1 MFTALCCSAPIACES
16 HIQKPVS
23 KASQG
28 SSYSSAQTNRSFLT
42 LNLFNHL
49 LRVKIQKKMFRLFI
63 VRLICRSYLLCK
75 GSSSSF
81 FTSSVISLFVT
92 VMPVVTSSQLMSG
105 NRTGPH
111 GIFVFEFWFSRL
123 TVRIGRTFLQP
134 KGDDSICIGR
144 TTIEIKNANCFI
156 FLVQLHFYNVPF
168 GK

>member
-1 MFTALCCSAPIACES
+1 MLQRSHCLWITYTETRIQSESSVKLFVCTDKQEFSNPKLIQSPSAG
-16 HIQKPVS
+16 KN
-23 KASQG
+23 
-28 SSYSSAQTNRSFLT
+28 T
-42 LNLFNHL
+42 
-49 LRVKIQKKMFRLFI
+49 KKMFRLFI